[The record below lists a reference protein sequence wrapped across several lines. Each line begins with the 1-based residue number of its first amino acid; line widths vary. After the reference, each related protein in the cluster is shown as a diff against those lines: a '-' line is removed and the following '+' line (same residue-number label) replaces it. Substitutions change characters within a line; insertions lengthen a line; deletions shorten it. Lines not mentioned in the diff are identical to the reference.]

1 MGGDIA
7 SCSVGNMGAAADCE
21 SIGGG
26 LLRQPVNSITT
37 LAFVAAGIWIMTRR
51 PDRRWVGIA
60 VMATGIGSLLFHGPM
75 PDGAEWA
82 HDVTLAW
89 LLLVVAGTGTRW
101 EKTTHVPGLLV
112 LGGLFALLPAIADP
126 VAVVITVIAVV
137 VRIRL
142 DRSSHTWGALSLL
155 AASAIVGR
163 LGATGWP
170 LCDPS
175 SILQTHGLWHLTA
188 AAAVV
193 WWATGADSYSS
204 STHTHVS

>member
-1 MGGDIA
+1 MGSDIA
-7 SCSVGNMGAAADCE
+7 RCSVGHMGAAADCE

-37 LAFVAAGIWIMTRR
+37 LAFVAAGLWIVTRR

-60 VMATGIGSLLFHGPM
+60 LMATGIGSLLFHGPM
-75 PDGAEWA
+75 PAGAEWA

-89 LLLVVAGTGTRW
+89 LLLVVAGTGTGW
-101 EKTTHVPGLLV
+101 EKPTHIPGLLV
-112 LGGLFALLPAIADP
+112 IGVLFALLPAIADP
-126 VAVVITVIAVV
+126 VAVGITVIAVV

-142 DRSSHTWGALSLL
+142 DRSSHTWGALALL
-155 AASAIVGR
+155 AVSGIVGR

-175 SILQTHGLWHLTA
+175 SIFQTHGLWHVA
-188 AAAVV
+188 SAAAVA
-193 WWATGADSYSS
+193 WWATGTDSYSPS
-204 STHTHVS
+204 ADTHAS